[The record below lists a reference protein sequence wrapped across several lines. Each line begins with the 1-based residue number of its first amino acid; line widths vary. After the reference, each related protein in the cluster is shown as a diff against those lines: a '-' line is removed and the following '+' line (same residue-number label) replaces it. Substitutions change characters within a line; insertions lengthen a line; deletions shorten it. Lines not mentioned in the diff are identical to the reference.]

1 MKPFNFNEYLK
12 NNPLLKE
19 EETEQFISV
28 ELPSGSSTNKYYINF
43 ATGQTELE
51 STDMFAI
58 SNEVDRINGLN
69 KANDQERTIVK
80 FYKDLKDR
88 AYRNR
93 GGSAFK
99 VDPPE
104 YTDTEKK
111 YIKDFIN
118 KAREDYK
125 KRNADVRAYNDAQ
138 YKKTNYL
145 KEDKS
150 NHFKEIWNAL
160 DGYDGFLGKQGRLD
174 ISKEEFEEFVKV
186 VSEKTQKSED
196 EVRDVFLD
204 KYVFEKDNPEDG
216 YENGNFLNGYEV
228 LKSGLKDL

>member
-1 MKPFNFNEYLK
+1 MKPFDYNEYLK

-19 EETEQFISV
+19 EEAKEFISV
-28 ELPSGSSTNKYYINF
+28 ELPSGASTNKYYINF

-111 YIKDFIN
+111 YIEDFIN
-118 KAREDYK
+118 TAREDYK
-125 KRNADVRAYNDAQ
+125 KRNADVRAHN
-138 YKKTNYL
+138 T
-145 KEDKS
+145 
-150 NHFKEIWNAL
+150 
-160 DGYDGFLGKQGRLD
+160 
-174 ISKEEFEEFVKV
+174 
-186 VSEKTQKSED
+186 EKA
-196 EVRDVFLD
+196 
-204 KYVFEKDNPEDG
+204 
-216 YENGNFLNGYEV
+216 
-228 LKSGLKDL
+228 GLKPSYNK